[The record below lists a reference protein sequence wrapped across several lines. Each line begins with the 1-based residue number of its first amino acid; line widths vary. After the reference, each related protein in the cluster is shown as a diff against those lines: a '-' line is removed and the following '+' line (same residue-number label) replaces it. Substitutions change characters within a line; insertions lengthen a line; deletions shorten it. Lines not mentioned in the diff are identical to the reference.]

1 MLFKRQQNSAIP
13 LAGFR
18 HVSRRGTVFGRG
30 CSQSAPCRA
39 TAHSKPGL
47 TSRRTVFNIGWSQS
61 RSCLV
66 FPSSFHCFP
75 VPCSYFTGGRTRS
88 FTLIEILVVIAIIT
102 ILAGLLLP
110 ALNQAREK
118 AREISCRNNL
128 KNIGLAS
135 ISYCDDNNGYFTSA
149 GPGRTAGMGLFVLT
163 LAPYLGHPEMA
174 PASYEQ
180 IDQSR
185 ALKGGMP
192 KVFSCPSA
200 GQPYAV
206 DVEAAGVPRLA
217 GIAYGMSC
225 SVAMTLNKTSGAGL
239 YARKMNEVKK
249 PSRLFVFADQGQ
261 FYNVGVMGYSGST
274 VYAIS
279 PMEINYPGIINCNFT
294 RPNVLYRGSDI
305 VTESSIPG
313 YGEALAL
320 TVKDRMIPVNG
331 NLKYAPIFRH
341 AGYANFVMADGHAEK
356 IRAGH
361 ITYDNVAV
369 RTAQ

>member
-1 MLFKRQQNSAIP
+1 MLFKRQQDSAIP
-13 LAGFR
+13 LAGFS

-30 CSQSAPCRA
+30 CSRSVTCRA
-39 TAHSKPGL
+39 TVHCKPDL
-47 TSRRTVFNIGWSQS
+47 ASQ
-61 RSCLV
+61 
-66 FPSSFHCFP
+66 
-75 VPCSYFTGGRTRS
+75 GRTRC
-88 FTLIEILVVIAIIT
+88 FTLVELLVVIAIIT

-163 LAPYLGHPEMA
+163 LAPYLGRPDMV

-239 YARKMNEVKK
+239 YARKMNEVRK

-279 PMEINYPGIINCNFT
+279 PMEIHYPGIINCNFT
-294 RPNVLYRGSDI
+294 RPNVLYRGSDT

-320 TVKDRMIPVNG
+320 TVKDRMTPVNG

-341 AGYANFVMADGHAEK
+341 AGYANFVMVDGHAEK

-361 ITYDNVAV
+361 ITYDNVAI

>member
-1 MLFKRQQNSAIP
+1 MLFKRQQDSAIP
-13 LAGFR
+13 LAGFS

-30 CSQSAPCRA
+30 CSRSVTCRA
-39 TAHSKPGL
+39 TVHCKPDL
-47 TSRRTVFNIGWSQS
+47 ASQ
-61 RSCLV
+61 
-66 FPSSFHCFP
+66 
-75 VPCSYFTGGRTRS
+75 GRTRC
-88 FTLIEILVVIAIIT
+88 FTLIELLVVIAIIT

-163 LAPYLGHPEMA
+163 LAPYLGRPEMA

-239 YARKMNEVKK
+239 YARKMNEVRK

-294 RPNVLYRGSDI
+294 PSECAVPRKRHCHGKFDPGVWRGSGADSQRPHDSGQREPEVCPDFPSCGI
-305 VTESSIPG
+305 CEFC
-313 YGEALAL
+313 
-320 TVKDRMIPVNG
+320 NG
-331 NLKYAPIFRH
+331 
-341 AGYANFVMADGHAEK
+341 
-356 IRAGH
+356 
-361 ITYDNVAV
+361 
-369 RTAQ
+369 